1 MKACVCDRYG
11 GPEVVRV
18 RERPVPQPRPNEV
31 LVRIIAA
38 TVSSGDSRLRAMR
51 LPPGLGVFGRLAFGV
66 RRPRRPVFGMDLAG
80 EVAAVGAGVTRFAV
94 GDRVVGFPRAGFD
107 CHAQYRT
114 VAEDDDL
121 VVIPAGLSFEEAAAL
136 PFGGMTALDFLRKA
150 ALRPGERMLVVG
162 ASGAVGCALVQLGRH
177 FGAEVTGVAGTAN
190 QALVASLGADR
201 VVDYTVHDVSRGGER
216 FDVIADTV
224 GIATFA
230 RYRAM
235 LRPGGRLLAVAAGL
249 PDMFAMAWAPR
260 VAGMRVVAGP
270 AKAMSGDLA
279 RLVAW
284 AGQGVLRPVIDR
296 CYAMAEIAAAHAH
309 VDTGRKRGSVVLRIA
324 GEGTGPD

>member
-1 MKACVCDRYG
+1 M
-11 GPEVVRV
+11 PE
-18 RERPVPQPRPNEV
+18 PRANEV
-31 LVRIIAA
+31 LVRIAAA

-80 EVAAVGAGVTRFAV
+80 VVAAVGAGVTRFAV
-94 GDRVVGFPRAGFD
+94 GDRVLGFPRAGFD
-107 CHAQYRT
+107 CHAEFRA

-121 VVIPAGLSFEEAAAL
+121 VAIPAGLSFEEAVAL
-136 PFGGMTALDFLRKA
+136 PFGGMTAVDFLRKA
-150 ALRPGERMLVVG
+150 ALRAGERMLVVG

-201 VVDYTVHDVSRGGER
+201 VVDHTASDITRGGER

-224 GIATFA
+224 GIATFP
-230 RYRAM
+230 RYRPM

-249 PDMFAMAWAPR
+249 PDMLAMAWAPLVSR
-260 VAGMRVVAGP
+260 RVVAGP
-270 AKAMSGDLA
+270 AKAMPGDLA
-279 RLVAW
+279 QLVAW

-296 CYAMAEIAAAHAH
+296 CYAMADIAAAHAH
-309 VDTGRKRGSVVLRIA
+309 VDTGRKRGSVVVRMADDGA
-324 GEGTGPD
+324 GAG